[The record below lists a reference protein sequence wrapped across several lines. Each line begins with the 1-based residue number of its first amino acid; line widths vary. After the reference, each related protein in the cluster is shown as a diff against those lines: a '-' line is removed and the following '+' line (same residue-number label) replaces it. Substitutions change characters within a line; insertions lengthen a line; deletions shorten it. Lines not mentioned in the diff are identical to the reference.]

1 MPYEYEIVNLKESI
15 DARNFWNNIDE
26 NEVTKSFKIRSKT
39 KNDYNNEEL
48 IHHYNEEL
56 IDYEREIKNNKII
69 IENLRKENDRLKIF
83 QNKLLKINNA
93 LVNFI
98 KFKKYFE

>member
-1 MPYEYEIVNLKESI
+1 MPYEHEIVNLKESI
-15 DARNFWNNIDE
+15 NARNFWNNIDE
-26 NEVTKSFKIRSKT
+26 NEVTKSFKIKSKT

-48 IHHYNEEL
+48 M
-56 IDYEREIKNNKII
+56 DYEREIKNNKII

-83 QNKLLKINNA
+83 QNKLLKINKA

>member
-1 MPYEYEIVNLKESI
+1 MPYEYEIVNLKDSI

-26 NEVTKSFKIRSKT
+26 NEVTKSFKIKT
-39 KNDYNNEEL
+39 KTKSD
-48 IHHYNEEL
+48 YNEEL

-69 IENLRKENDRLKIF
+69 IENLRKENDRLKDF
-83 QNKLLKINNA
+83 QNKLLKINKA

>member
-1 MPYEYEIVNLKESI
+1 MPYEHEIVNLKDSI
-15 DARNFWNNIDE
+15 DAAKFWNNIDE
-26 NEVTKSFKIRSKT
+26 NDVTKSFKIKC
-39 KNDYNNEEL
+39 KNNNN
-48 IHHYNEEL
+48 YNEEL
-56 IDYEREIKNNKII
+56 MDYEREIKNNKII

-83 QNKLLKINNA
+83 QNKLLKINKA